1 MSLMWLNGEL
11 VALDTAR
18 ISPMDR
24 GFTLGDGL
32 FETMRVRAGWVM
44 NLYAHMHRLVEGG
57 RVLGLPV
64 PDTAAVRQ
72 ALCELLDAT
81 DLEEGSIRLTLSRGE
96 GPRGLQP
103 PANTR
108 PTLALTATPGAFART
123 TVRTMTS
130 KLIRRDETSPLS
142 RIKSL
147 NYLPG
152 ILARQEAAR
161 ANAEDALLLNMQGRV
176 AESTI
181 SSIVI
186 ASEDGEL
193 ITPPISEG
201 ALPGVARGM
210 LLARGLAREAT
221 LENEQ
226 ILWARGVWLVNTLS
240 LREVTVL
247 DGQALATDPA
257 LTETLAA
264 CFDSAPDVWG

>member
-1 MSLMWLNGEL
+1 
-11 VALDTAR
+11 
-18 ISPMDR
+18 
-24 GFTLGDGL
+24 
-32 FETMRVRAGWVM
+32 
-44 NLYAHMHRLVEGG
+44 
-57 RVLGLPV
+57 
-64 PDTAAVRQ
+64 
-72 ALCELLDAT
+72 T

-123 TVRTMTS
+123 TVRTITS

-161 ANAEDALLLNMQGRV
+161 ANAEDALLLNMHGRV

-181 SSIVI
+181 SSIII
-186 ASEDGEL
+186 ASEDGAL

>member
-11 VALDTAR
+11 VALDAAR

-44 NLYAHMHRLVEGG
+44 NLYAHMARLVEGG

-103 PANTR
+103 PANGR
-108 PTLALTATPGAFART
+108 PTLVLTASPGAFART
-123 TVRTMTS
+123 TVRAITS

-161 ANAEDALLLNMQGRV
+161 ASAEEALLLNMQGRV

-181 SSIVI
+181 STIIV

-193 ITPPISEG
+193 TTPPVSEG
-201 ALPGVARGM
+201 ALPGVARGV
-210 LLARGLAREAT
+210 LLARGLVREAT

-247 DGQALATDPA
+247 DGQALATDLT
-257 LTETLAA
+257 LTETLAT
-264 CFDSAPDVWG
+264 CFDTVPDAWS